1 MALHVKTVT
10 VVHGTG
16 EEPFDAQL
24 RKTIQGIQ
32 HIKDIKYSMSMI
44 EDKGHIQSALIL
56 YESE

>member
-1 MALHVKTVT
+1 MPLHAKTVT
-10 VVHGTG
+10 VVYG
-16 EEPFDAQL
+16 EQEPFDAQL

>member
-10 VVHGTG
+10 VVHGEG
-16 EEPFDAQL
+16 EPFDAQL

-44 EDKGHIQSALIL
+44 EDKGHIQ
-56 YESE
+56 ESE